1 MTRDHGVLG
10 LGLVGAGRFAHFV
23 ATAAHDVPGL
33 ALRAVTDADP
43 AAAARLAD
51 AHSVRPAGGL
61 RDLLD
66 DPAVDVVAVAT
77 PPTSHAPVARS
88 ALSAGKHV
96 FCEKPLATELT
107 EARDLAALA
116 ARSGRVLVVDHVL
129 RYNPLLHALT
139 VLRDE
144 LLGPVRRFSFEN
156 DASDERLPPGHW
168 FWDVEASGGIFVEH
182 GVHFFDAAHLLVGS
196 TPLVVSAVEAHRADG
211 TADLVSATAV
221 HPGGVLAT
229 HTHGFSHPD
238 RCERQHWRLDHGAA
252 EVVVEGWIPLR
263 ARVDAWTDDAGAE
276 LAARLP
282 ARTGELFAV
291 PDHRLG
297 PRASVTAVV
306 HRDAGPPSARGRGR
320 TMLLPHHV
328 RVDLVLGDEDAKPQ
342 VYRESV
348 RAALA
353 DLVRAAHD
361 GSPPRSGPAEALA
374 AVAVA
379 TAARR
384 AAADRRHVPIGRTAE
399 LPEKRT
405 A

>member
-1 MTRDHGVLG
+1 VTRDDEVLG
-10 LGLVGAGRFAHFV
+10 LGLVGAGRFAGFL
-23 ATAAHDVPGL
+23 AAAAEDVPGL
-33 ALRAVTDADP
+33 ALRAVTDPDS

-51 AHSVRPAGGL
+51 THSARSATGL

-66 DPAVDVVAVAT
+66 DSDVDVVAVAT
-77 PPTSHAPVARS
+77 PPSSHPGVARS

-96 FCEKPLATELT
+96 FCEKPLATALT
-107 EARDLAALA
+107 EARDLVGLA

-139 VLRDE
+139 VLRGE
-144 LLGPVRRFSFEN
+144 LLGPVQRFSFEN
-156 DASDERLPPGHW
+156 DASDEHLPRGHW
-168 FWDVEASGGIFVEH
+168 FWDDDVSGGIFVEH

-196 TPLVVSAVEAHRADG
+196 TPLSVSAVEAHRADG

-221 HPGGVLAT
+221 HPDGVLAT

-252 EVVVEGWIPLR
+252 EVTVEGWIPLR
-263 ARVDAWTDDAGAE
+263 AQVDAWTDDAGAE

-291 PDHRLG
+291 PGHRLG
-297 PRASVTAVV
+297 PGASVTAVV
-306 HRDAGPPSARGRGR
+306 HRDAGPAGAVGRGR
-320 TMLLPHHV
+320 TMRLPHRV
-328 RVDLVLGDEDAKPQ
+328 RVDLVLGDEDAKPR

-384 AAADRRHVPIGRTAE
+384 AAAEGRHVPVGGTAE

-405 A
+405 T